1 MPKHHWFFGMNL
13 GQLQSAVLRKLW
25 QQFEEDDDGS
35 PYNPTVAFSK
45 YSEYRVNQ
53 KLNYTLALLGKFG
66 VRSWFVIT
74 LKQNYSQYNVPP
86 NCVDIE
92 KVWYFSSATTYD
104 ELPVRERNELEDL
117 IPGWMTYSGIPEYA
131 YPADWFSTVRKLG
144 IAPAPILDGTAITLG
159 TGIYKQEGVYAS
171 GEGVEGSAGVGS
183 ATTTYIDSEG
193 QNFAELGVI
202 VGQTILNVS
211 DDSQGVITSITTTN
225 TTSDTLVCSAG
236 LAGGNNN
243 AWTPADEMRLL
254 ATEYGGF
261 IEVGD
266 NDAEYFI
273 APNIGQFPWPGLTLA
288 QGNVLVEH
296 WALPMLMREK
306 TQYPELFPLFHNALV
321 LGAAAEMAEEEPL
334 DSPEFAQGKV
344 YRERFIAES
353 ANIEATMRAQYK
365 SSFRIWGQGYY
376 K

>member
-1 MPKHHWFFGMNL
+1 MPKNHWFFGMNL

-74 LKQNYSQYNVPP
+74 LKQDYSQYNVPP

-117 IPGWMTYSGIPEYA
+117 IPGWMTISGIPEYA
-131 YPADWFSTVRKLG
+131 YPADWFSTIRKLG
-144 IAPAPILDGTAITLG
+144 VAPAPLLDGTAITLAS
-159 TGIYKQEGVYAS
+159 GVYQREGAYAAV
-171 GEGVEGSAGVGS
+171 EGVEGSAGAGS
-183 ATTTYIDSEG
+183 ATNTYVDSEG
-193 QNFAELGVI
+193 QDFGELGVI
-202 VGQTILNVS
+202 IGQNILNVS
-211 DDSQGVITSITTTN
+211 DDSQGVITSLATTN
-225 TTSDTLVCSAG
+225 TTNDTLICSAG
-236 LAGGNNN
+236 LSGGLNNVW
-243 AWTPADEMRLL
+243 APADEMRLL
-254 ATEYGGF
+254 ATEYGGV
-261 IEVGD
+261 ITSGET
-266 NDAEYFI
+266 DADYLI

-321 LGAAAEMAEEEPL
+321 LGAAAELAEEEPL

-344 YRERFIAES
+344 YRERFSIET